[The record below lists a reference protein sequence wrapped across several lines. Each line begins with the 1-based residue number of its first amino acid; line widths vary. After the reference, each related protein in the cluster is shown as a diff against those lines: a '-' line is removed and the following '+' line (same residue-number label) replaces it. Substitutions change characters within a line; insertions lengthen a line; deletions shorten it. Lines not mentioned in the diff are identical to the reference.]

1 MTILMP
7 DLLKIAAA
15 IILVLINGFFVA
27 VEFALVKLRKSR
39 IDELVKNNRPFAQTA
54 SWLQQRLD
62 ASLSA
67 CQLGITMASLGLGW
81 VGEPAIAH
89 LIRPVLVK
97 AGVSSDIWIHGIS
110 FAIAFTTITAAHL
123 VIGEQTP
130 KIFALRRPETIALW
144 CALPLKAFFYLS
156 YPLMAALNA
165 STSFLLGLVGV
176 DQASTHHDVPTEDE
190 IRVLL
195 QQARAQGYLSRSEHR
210 LINAVFEFDDII
222 CRKVMQPRVDV
233 LFIEVEQCSREI
245 MELVRTGNH
254 SRYPVCQGSLDNVL
268 GFIHI
273 KDLIGI
279 SAAEEF
285 SLSSAIRPAQYV
297 PESIPISQLLRQF
310 QSSQQHIALVVDEYG
325 VMVGIVTL
333 KDIIEQIVG
342 PVGDEFDHV
351 EPEIVSCGPEQ
362 SIVLGNTHVEH
373 VNRAL
378 NLDLETGLADTLSGY
393 LVAVCGKVLS
403 QGDHVE
409 LPGAVA
415 EVLEVSANRAKK
427 IRITTSSPDQITES

>member
-81 VGEPAIAH
+81 VGEPAVAH

-97 AGVSSDIWIHGIS
+97 VGVSSGIWIHGIS

-195 QQARAQGYLSRSEHR
+195 QQARAQGYLSRSERR
-210 LINAVFEFDDII
+210 LLNAVFELDGII
-222 CRKVMQPRVDV
+222 CR
-233 LFIEVEQCSREI
+233 
-245 MELVRTGNH
+245 
-254 SRYPVCQGSLDNVL
+254 
-268 GFIHI
+268 
-273 KDLIGI
+273 
-279 SAAEEF
+279 
-285 SLSSAIRPAQYV
+285 
-297 PESIPISQLLRQF
+297 
-310 QSSQQHIALVVDEYG
+310 
-325 VMVGIVTL
+325 
-333 KDIIEQIVG
+333 
-342 PVGDEFDHV
+342 
-351 EPEIVSCGPEQ
+351 
-362 SIVLGNTHVEH
+362 
-373 VNRAL
+373 
-378 NLDLETGLADTLSGY
+378 
-393 LVAVCGKVLS
+393 
-403 QGDHVE
+403 
-409 LPGAVA
+409 
-415 EVLEVSANRAKK
+415 
-427 IRITTSSPDQITES
+427 